1 MAILLI
7 DSKDNAFLNLLVEL
21 VKKVKGAKA
30 QYIDGDENLE
40 ELDDKA
46 FLEEMISSSKSG
58 ILSSMETDRFLD
70 ELKDAAQ

>member
-21 VKKVKGAKA
+21 VKKVKGSKG
-30 QYIDGDENLE
+30 QYIDVDENLE

-58 ILSSMETDRFLD
+58 ILSNKETDRFLD
-70 ELKDAAQ
+70 ELKETAQ

>member
-40 ELDDKA
+40 DLDDKA
-46 FLEEMISSSKSG
+46 FLEEMLSSSKSG
-58 ILSSMETDRFLD
+58 ILSNKETDRFLD
-70 ELKDAAQ
+70 ELKEAAQ

>member
-1 MAILLI
+1 MAILII

-30 QYIDGDENLE
+30 QYIDNKEDLE
-40 ELDDKA
+40 DIDDKA

-58 ILSSMETDRFLD
+58 VLSDKETKDFLN

>member
-7 DSKDNAFLNLLVEL
+7 ESKDTAFLNLLVEL
-21 VKKVKGAKA
+21 IKKVKGVKA

-46 FLEEMISSSKSG
+46 FLEEMLSSSKSG
-58 ILSSMETDRFLD
+58 ILSGNETNRFLD
-70 ELKDAAQ
+70 ELNETAQ

>member
-21 VKKVKGAKA
+21 VKNVKGVKA
-30 QYIDGDENLE
+30 RYIDGDENLE

-58 ILSSMETDRFLD
+58 ILSSNETDSFLD
-70 ELKDAAQ
+70 ELKEAAQ

>member
-21 VKKVKGAKA
+21 VKKVKGAKV

-58 ILSSMETDRFLD
+58 VLSSKETDRFLD
-70 ELKDAAQ
+70 ELKEVAQ

>member
-30 QYIDGDENLE
+30 QYIDDDENLE

-58 ILSSMETDRFLD
+58 VLSSKETEHFIDK
-70 ELKDAAQ
+70 LKKAAQ